1 MPSKMVGKKV
11 HWSRVFKNYFHRQL
25 PMVWL
30 MCCRAK
36 SKHKS
41 PLACKTDGG
50 NQLLLNFCLK
60 YPNLLTIQQLVTRQR
75 YFIAGSVVP
84 GAGAFEVGVSAALTE
99 LKKTVKG
106 RARLGVQV
114 RRKLENKVF
123 LIQTFI
129 VQLTFTVTDIFMTM
143 ICSSWYQE

>member
-1 MPSKMVGKKV
+1 M
-11 HWSRVFKNYFHRQL
+11 
-25 PMVWL
+25 
-30 MCCRAK
+30 
-36 SKHKS
+36 
-41 PLACKTDGG
+41 
-50 NQLLLNFCLK
+50 
-60 YPNLLTIQQLVTRQR
+60 VTRQR

-84 GAGAFEVGVSAALTE
+84 GAGAFEVRVSAALTE
-99 LKKTVKG
+99 FKKTVKG

-143 ICSSWYQE
+143 ICSLRYQE